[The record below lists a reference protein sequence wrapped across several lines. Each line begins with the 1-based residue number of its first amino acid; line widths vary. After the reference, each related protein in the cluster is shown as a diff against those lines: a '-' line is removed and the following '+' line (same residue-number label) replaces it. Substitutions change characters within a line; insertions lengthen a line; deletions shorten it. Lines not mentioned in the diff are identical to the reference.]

1 MSDWICLFIGV
12 LLAISGIRLT
22 IVQAELF
29 KLQEGSSKS
38 TPDGKSKPKYKDGD
52 WMVQLKKPKREIIIS
67 GCKTEGDAVREILI
81 RGHRPEEVKDI
92 IRL

>member
-1 MSDWICLFIGV
+1 MSV
-12 LLAISGIRLT
+12 RVTLL
-22 IVQAELF
+22 QAELMRI
-29 KLQEGSSKS
+29 EN
-38 TPDGKSKPKYKDGD
+38 PDLEPSPDKKVTPKYKDGD

-67 GCKTEGDAVREILI
+67 GCKTESDAVREILI